1 MIEKRAE
8 ERKRMMQIVIVRDVG
23 MLPHSGVGLLQTG
36 LGVFGLGWFIY
47 IIWHFDVVDAI
58 FKSCPNKS

>member
-47 IIWHFDVVDAI
+47 IIWHFDGV
-58 FKSCPNKS
+58 